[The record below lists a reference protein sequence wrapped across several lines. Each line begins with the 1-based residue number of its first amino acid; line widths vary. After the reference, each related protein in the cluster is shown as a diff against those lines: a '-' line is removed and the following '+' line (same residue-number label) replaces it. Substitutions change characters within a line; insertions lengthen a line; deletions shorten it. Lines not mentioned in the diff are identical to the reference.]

1 MGLFFAIMF
10 PAVAG
15 FFIASWFLRGDTEAC
30 FFDRVFFGFGVGT
43 GLLTLIIFIIGLLGI
58 GFSLPAIC
66 TPLVVISVVFII
78 INLKKEGMR
87 PADYISGGGGTLF
100 TAHRGLKLALA
111 LMILIWILCKFYFVI
126 SESMLR
132 PVFSWDT
139 WFNWSAGAKFFFYE
153 KGLLLDP
160 GSEFYFGSGYR
171 QFLGHPLHTPLLQ
184 VWFALCVGSFDEAL
198 VTMWSPLYFIALIGV
213 FHLAL
218 KKETTALYG
227 LICVFFLASAPLI
240 TYHAIDA
247 YSDLPLAFYFLA
259 STASFWRYL
268 KLGDRRYLMLSGLFL
283 GISVFTKNE
292 GLFFFIATGA
302 ALSLYLLKEGKKP
315 LAGDIFS
322 FLVPFLI
329 FAAPWLIFKTV
340 SGIGFGH
347 SGAGSGLEWLSDP
360 KYAEGTG
367 RGLHFEVFWIAIK
380 EVLVRR
386 SNFNLIFPF
395 WIILSIWGFRRV
407 LDSGL
412 KYLYIIIFLV
422 IGAFAF
428 TYLTLEATAVT
439 ESTGIHRNLLTYT
452 PVIFLSAALLLAEL
466 IRGRD
471 R

>member
-1 MGLFFAIMF
+1 MGLLFAITF
-10 PAVAG
+10 PAFTG

-30 FFDRVFFGFGVGT
+30 FFDRIFFGFAVGT
-43 GLLTLIIFIIGLLGI
+43 GLLTLIIFLLGLMGV
-58 GFSLPAIC
+58 GFSLAAIC
-66 TPLVVISVVFII
+66 IPLAVISVVFII

-87 PADYISGGGGTLF
+87 PAEFISGGSGTLF
-100 TAHRGLKLALA
+100 SAHSGLKLALA
-111 LMILIWILCKFYFVI
+111 LIILVWILFKFYFVI

-153 KGLLLDP
+153 KGFLLDP
-160 GSEFYFGSGYR
+160 ASEFYFASVYR

-184 VWFALCVGSFDEAL
+184 VWFALCVGGFDEAL
-198 VTMWSPLYFIALIGV
+198 VTMWSPLYFIALVGV

-218 KKETTALYG
+218 KKETSPLYG
-227 LICVFFLASAPLI
+227 LVCAFFLASAPLI

-259 STASFWRYL
+259 SAVSFRRYL
-268 KLGDRRYLMLSGLFL
+268 KLGDRRYLMLSGLL
-283 GISVFTKNE
+283 IGISVFTKNE
-292 GLFFFIATGA
+292 GLFFFIATGT
-302 ALSLYLLKEGKKP
+302 ALFIYLLKEKRP
-315 LAGDIFS
+315 FLGDIFA

-360 KYAEGTG
+360 KYAEGAG
-367 RGLHFEVFWIAIK
+367 RGLHFEVIWIAIK
-380 EVLVRR
+380 EVLISR
-386 SNFNLIFPF
+386 SSFNLIFPF
-395 WIILSIWGFRRV
+395 WIILSIWGRKRI
-407 LDSGL
+407 LEGGL
-412 KYLYIIIFLV
+412 KYLYIIIFLM

-439 ESTGIHRNLLTYT
+439 QATGIHRNLLTYT

-466 IRGRD
+466 IRGGD